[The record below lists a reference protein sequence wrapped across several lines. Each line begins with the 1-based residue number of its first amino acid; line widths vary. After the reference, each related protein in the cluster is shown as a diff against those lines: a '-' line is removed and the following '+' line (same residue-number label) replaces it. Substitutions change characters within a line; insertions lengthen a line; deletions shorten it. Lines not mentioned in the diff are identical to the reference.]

1 MNHALWLEGWLVT
14 ATTETKAARIA
25 TAVYAPLPSVCP
37 KCGSVDRLYRH
48 GAKSIDYVDTPS
60 AGKQLIIR
68 AQVKRFRCR
77 DCLETSMQP
86 LPDMDTR
93 RRMTKRCV
101 DHVASQGVPRT
112 YADLARAIGVDEKTV
127 RNICNERF
135 ERAMAER
142 RITAPVILGIDELT
156 LLGRKRTIFVDIGG
170 KKIIDVMDAM
180 NRGRVERWLVRLP
193 NRENVRAVAIDMW
206 GPYKA
211 AVKSTM
217 PDVKIIVDAWHVL
230 SKLNM
235 ALDRVRNRSRRAAGI
250 RKNPQKGRRLLQ
262 TSRHKLSPMRRMLV
276 DGIVA
281 NDPLIDAAWNAKEV
295 FYDIWSVRPRSEA
308 ERLFDRWAASI
319 PDSIE
324 EEFRPIAKMVENWR
338 EEIFGFFDYPITNAY
353 TEARNGLVKKLN
365 RAGNGYSFETIR
377 AKALLAESYGPT
389 ERCLGCKG
397 EFPAASMKH
406 RDIPAAVLQSG
417 VFPVTFCGSCDFIFH
432 TECQEKTQEAIK
444 WLSTQLSG

>member
-1 MNHALWLEGWLVT
+1 
-14 ATTETKAARIA
+14 
-25 TAVYAPLPSVCP
+25 
-37 KCGSVDRLYRH
+37 
-48 GAKSIDYVDTPS
+48 
-60 AGKQLIIR
+60 
-68 AQVKRFRCR
+68 
-77 DCLETSMQP
+77 
-86 LPDMDTR
+86 
-93 RRMTKRCV
+93 
-101 DHVASQGVPRT
+101 
-112 YADLARAIGVDEKTV
+112 
-127 RNICNERF
+127 
-135 ERAMAER
+135 
-142 RITAPVILGIDELT
+142 
-156 LLGRKRTIFVDIGG
+156 
-170 KKIIDVMDAM
+170 VMDAM

-193 NRENVRAVAIDMW
+193 NRENIRAVAIDMW

-235 ALDRVRNRSRRAAGI
+235 ALDRVRNRARRAAGI

-262 TSRHKLSPMRRMLV
+262 TSRHKLSPMRRMLL

-295 FYDIWSVRPRSEA
+295 FYDIWSVRPREEA

-319 PDSIE
+319 PDSVE

-338 EEIFGFFDYPITNAY
+338 QEIFGFFDYPITNAY

-365 RAGNGYSFETIR
+365 RAGNGYSFDTIR

-417 VFPVTFCGSCDFIFH
+417 FFPVTFCGSCDFIFH

-444 WLSTQLSG
+444 WLSVFWC